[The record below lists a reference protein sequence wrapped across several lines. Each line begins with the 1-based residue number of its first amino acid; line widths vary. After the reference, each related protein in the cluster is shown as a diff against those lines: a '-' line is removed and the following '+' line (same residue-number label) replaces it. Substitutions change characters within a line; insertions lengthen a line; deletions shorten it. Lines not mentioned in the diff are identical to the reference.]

1 VQEKGRKRNY
11 ERKYRYK
18 LKWAKKGKKW
28 CMGNKYLH
36 TWCGRREENLIFKR
50 GRGA

>member
-1 VQEKGRKRNY
+1 MCKKKEEKGLNVQEKGRKRNY

-36 TWCGRREENLIFKR
+36 T
-50 GRGA
+50 